1 MTTHQETHPRARRGG
16 PFLARGEAVVG
27 LVALVLGMLISQGAA
42 EGVTVVGCLTMAVGA
57 LSSRF
62 GAGRGRMAIAAGL
75 GFALGS
81 VPYWLMTA
89 VVIVTAYGV

>member
-16 PFLARGEAVVG
+16 PFLARREAVVG

-42 EGVTVVGCLTMAVGA
+42 EGVTIV
-57 LSSRF
+57 
-62 GAGRGRMAIAAGL
+62 GRMAIAAGL

-89 VVIVTAYGV
+89 VVIVTAYGF